1 MKLPFSS
8 YFHWYSSQ
16 DVKRNK
22 SGTTPSFVF
31 FVMTLL
37 LFFCLFPRHSMAIRW
52 LGIYRLPKSADH
64 PVDSTAER
72 FSLAECEKAANE
84 LGLRRR
90 QMRFCAHPRF
100 GYAMLAVLRAAH
112 AVGYHCPKAFADRRW
127 NCTSVHQLPDVSP
140 ELQRGTR
147 EQALVH
153 AFASAALLFEI
164 GRYCALN
171 KIRFC
176 SCGDDTGAYAL
187 PSYLT
192 GSTMGEPNPFGD
204 KNSAL
209 VYESGGV
216 NEQTETHTNRASASS
231 DDDQQTVSRFYWAGC
246 SDNLRVAREYT
257 SAFLG
262 FPNIRV
268 LSVQPTETVTKS
280 SQGNEE
286 TAGDRHVRSTL
297 QTDAVDSDEDD
308 SLSSDENAY
317 HSTRSRRNTAYDWNT
332 PMNSPETINYMLP
345 NIPSPEAHSSPHTV
359 VGRQTSMGYDPW
371 ANRPRTRQKR
381 KRGSIIRVL
390 NRHNYLAG
398 VILMEANQRLVCKCH
413 GVSGSCAQR
422 VCFRQLRRIDNDV
435 MQKALKMKY
444 LAAKQVTQGTNGQL
458 IAKKFSGNGFVDE
471 VVKHEELVFSEHS
484 PDYCNVEPQRGSVG
498 TRGRLC
504 TLNDSGTANCINMC
518 CGRGYQNLTTSET
531 VQCNCRMGEGFKVR
545 CDECNVEIVTHR
557 CL

>member
-1 MKLPFSS
+1 MF
-8 YFHWYSSQ
+8 
-16 DVKRNK
+16 
-22 SGTTPSFVF
+22 
-31 FVMTLL
+31 
-37 LFFCLFPRHSMAIRW
+37 I
-52 LGIYRLPKSADH
+52 GIYRLPKSAEH

-72 FSLAECEKAANE
+72 FTLAECEKASNE

-127 NCTSVHQLPDVSP
+127 NCTSIHQLPDVSP

-187 PSYLT
+187 PNYFT
-192 GSTMGEPNPFGD
+192 GNGMSDPNVYGD
-204 KNSAL
+204 KNNAL
-209 VYESGGV
+209 VYESSGT
-216 NEQTETHTNRASASS
+216 NENLDSQTNRMQPMGGATSSS
-231 DDDQQTVSRFYWAGC
+231 DGPQTVSRFYWAGC

-268 LSVQPTETVTKS
+268 LSIQPTETVIKTSKTS
-280 SQGNEE
+280 DDIGP
-286 TAGDRHVRSTL
+286 DRFVRSTM
-297 QTDAVDSDEDD
+297 QTDVTESDEDD
-308 SLSSDENAY
+308 LSTYAD
-317 HSTRSRRNTAYDWNT
+317 DT
-332 PMNSPETINYMLP
+332 PNKAR
-345 NIPSPEAHSSPHTV
+345 PSGE
-359 VGRQTSMGYDPW
+359 
-371 ANRPRTRQKR
+371 K
-381 KRGSIIRVL
+381 
-390 NRHNYLAG
+390 
-398 VILMEANQRLVCKCH
+398 LMETNQRLVCKCH

-422 VCFRQLRRIDNDV
+422 VCFRQLRRIDNEV
-435 MQKALKMKY
+435 MQKALKIKY
-444 LAAKQVTQGTNGQL
+444 LAAKQVTQAANGQL
-458 IAKKFSGNGFVDE
+458 IAKTFSGNGFVDE
-471 VVKHEELVFSEHS
+471 VVKHEELVYSEHS

-504 TLNDSGTANCINMC
+504 TLNDSGTANCLNMC
-518 CGRGYQNLTTSET
+518 CGRGYQNLTTHE
-531 VQCNCRMGEGFKVR
+531 VIQCNCRMGEGFKVK
-545 CDECNVEIVTHR
+545 CDECNVEVVTHR

>member
-1 MKLPFSS
+1 
-8 YFHWYSSQ
+8 
-16 DVKRNK
+16 
-22 SGTTPSFVF
+22 
-31 FVMTLL
+31 
-37 LFFCLFPRHSMAIRW
+37 
-52 LGIYRLPKSADH
+52 GIYRLPKSADH

-72 FSLAECEKAANE
+72 FTLAECEKAGNV

-112 AVGYHCPKAFADRRW
+112 AVGYHCPKTFADRRW
-127 NCTSVHQLPDVSP
+127 NCTSIHQLPDVSP

-187 PSYLT
+187 PNYLT
-192 GSTMGEPNPFGD
+192 GGALSEQNTYGD
-204 KNSAL
+204 KNNAL
-209 VYESGGV
+209 IYESSAGS
-216 NEQTETHTNRASASS
+216 EQTDGHANRASASS
-231 DDDQQTVSRFYWAGC
+231 NDGQQTVSRFYWAGC

-268 LSVQPTETVTKS
+268 LSTQPTETVIKT
-280 SQGNEE
+280 SQGNDDA
-286 TAGDRHVRSTL
+286 AGDRFVRSTFKM
-297 QTDAVDSDEDD
+297 DAADSDEDD
-308 SLSSDENAY
+308 LLSSEDNLIQNTRTRR
-317 HSTRSRRNTAYDWNT
+317 STMHDWNAL
-332 PMNSPETINYMLP
+332 MNSPENVNYMLP
-345 NIPSPEAHSSPHTV
+345 DMPNPETQSSPHAV
-359 VGRQTSMGYDPW
+359 VGRQTSMSYDPW
-371 ANRPRTRQKR
+371 TYRPRTRQKR
-381 KRGSIIRVL
+381 KRGSIIRIL

-444 LAAKQVTQGTNGQL
+444 LAAKQVTQGANGQL
-458 IAKKFSGNGFVDE
+458 IGKTLLDKGFVDE
-471 VVKHEELVFSEHS
+471 VVKHEELVYSEDS

-504 TLNDSGTANCINMC
+504 TLNDSGTANCLNMC
-518 CGRGYQNLTTSET
+518 CGRGYQNLTTSELI
-531 VQCNCRMGEGFKVR
+531 QCNCRMGEGFKVR
-545 CDECNVEIVTHR
+545 CDECNVDIVTHR